1 MNELK
6 SVDSAVQR
14 RELRLVAAL
23 LLFFFFLS
31 GSSLLGQGARSDV
44 PGLLERPLLVDIG
57 SNRELLV
64 DHHLIDQLQGTR
76 LKLHHPRPAEVVI
89 KTDRPWEGEM
99 GFGQTVILHKGRY
112 LMYYQASNK
121 VCYAESRDGITWT
134 KPNLGIIEVDGSRAN
149 NLVGTSAGE
158 YLYAHETEPAARV
171 FLDTRPG
178 VPPTERLRAITLNEG
193 ESANPSEEELS
204 RKFSPN
210 DRGLWQGTPTDVI
223 PWVSADG
230 KVWKRLGDK
239 PMFRNNI
246 YGTLDG
252 DFSLFWSETEGHYVM
267 YTRYHTSPNR
277 SVGRRSVARLTAP
290 DLFHWTEFQP
300 MSFGDD
306 GIIPENHLYINL
318 TLPYFRAPQI
328 YLAFPA
334 RLMVGRQ
341 SLTEEQARAADIPE
355 GGEIDCSETVL
366 MTTRGKGTRYDTTF
380 REGFIR
386 PGLGARHWKTRT
398 TYALRGVV
406 PTGENEISMYVTREA
421 GTDSWHIRRYAL
433 RVDGFASVNAPY
445 DGGEMLTRLLTFSGS
460 ELVLNYST
468 SAAGSVRVEIQG
480 PSGDAIPGYAL
491 EDAQEIV
498 GDEIERLVAWK
509 AGTDVSALA
518 GKPVRLR
525 FVLKDADLYSLRFR

>member
-1 MNELK
+1 MNDVK
-6 SVDSAVQR
+6 SVDTAVQS
-14 RELRLVAAL
+14 RELRLVSAL
-23 LLFFFFLS
+23 LLFFSLLT
-31 GSSLLGQGARSDV
+31 GAPLLGQGAGTDV

-57 SNRELLV
+57 SNRELFV
-64 DHHLIDQLQGTR
+64 DRHLIDQLKGTR

-99 GFGQTVILHKGRY
+99 GFGQTVILHDGRY
-112 LMYYQASNK
+112 LMYYQASNR
-121 VCYAESRDGITWT
+121 VCYAESRDGIAWT
-134 KPNLGIIEVDGSRAN
+134 KPALGIIDVDGSRAN
-149 NLVGTSAGE
+149 NLVGTSEGA
-158 YLYAHETEPAARV
+158 YLYPHETEPAARM

-178 VPPTERLRAITLNEG
+178 VPPTERLKAITLNEG
-193 ESANPSEEELS
+193 ERANPSEEELA
-204 RKFSPN
+204 RKFSLN

-230 KVWKRLGDK
+230 KTWKRLGDK
-239 PMFRNNI
+239 PMFRNNV

-252 DFSLFWSETEGHYVM
+252 DFSLFWSETEGQYVM

-277 SVGRRSVARLTAP
+277 SVGRRSIARLTAP
-290 DLFHWTEFQP
+290 DLFHWTQFQP
-300 MSFGDD
+300 MSFGED

-334 RLMVGRQ
+334 RLMEGRQ
-341 SLTEEQARAADIPE
+341 ALTEKQAREAGIPE
-355 GGEIDCSETVL
+355 GREIDCSETVL
-366 MTTRGKGTRYDTTF
+366 MTTRGKGTRYDITF

-406 PTGENEISMYVTREA
+406 PTGEDEISMYVTREA

-445 DGGEMLTRLLTFSGS
+445 NGGEMVSRLLTFSGS

-480 PSGDAIPGYAL
+480 PSGEAIPGYAL

-498 GDEIERLVAWK
+498 GDEIERLVAWE
-509 AGTDVSALA
+509 AGSDVSALA

-525 FVLKDADLYSLRFR
+525 FVMKDADLYSLRFR

>member
-1 MNELK
+1 
-6 SVDSAVQR
+6 
-14 RELRLVAAL
+14 
-23 LLFFFFLS
+23 
-31 GSSLLGQGARSDV
+31 
-44 PGLLERPLLVDIG
+44 
-57 SNRELLV
+57 
-64 DHHLIDQLQGTR
+64 
-76 LKLHHPRPAEVVI
+76 
-89 KTDRPWEGEM
+89 
-99 GFGQTVILHKGRY
+99 
-112 LMYYQASNK
+112 MYYQASNK

-134 KPNLGIIEVDGSRAN
+134 KPNLGIIEVDGSRDN

-158 YLYAHETEPAARV
+158 YLHDHETEPAARI

-178 VPPTERLRAITLNEG
+178 VPPTERLKAITLNEG

-252 DFSLFWSETEGHYVM
+252 DFSLFWSETEGQYVM

-341 SLTEEQARAADIPE
+341 SLTEEQARAAGIPE

-386 PGLGARHWKTRT
+386 PGLGGRHWKTRT

-406 PTGENEISMYVTREA
+406 PTGEDEISMYVTREA

-445 DGGEMLTRLLTFSGS
+445 DGGQMVTRLLTFSGS

-468 SAAGSVRVEIQG
+468 SAAGSVKVEIQG
-480 PSGDAIPGYAL
+480 PTGDAIPGYAL

-509 AGTDVSALA
+509 TSSDVSALA

-525 FVLKDADLYSLRFR
+525 SVRKSVKAPNPKLQTTWYLRHRSSRAANDVTR

>member
-178 VPPTERLRAITLNEG
+178 VPPAERLRAITLNEG

-341 SLTEEQARAADIPE
+341 SLTEEQARAAGIPE